1 MRPKLPDS
9 EIRNIRLIIWVSRE
23 EKIRIQGH
31 AKNRRYP
38 FISDYIRVRI
48 FNSNRKVI
56 TLDKEATNQII
67 KLDYDL
73 NKIGVNLN
81 QIAKKINTHDVYQFT
96 SEDRVVFKQVLQEL
110 KIVFLL
116 CKSTLIGLTTV
127 DEVGSNFSEA

>member
-31 AKNRRYP
+31 AKNGRCP